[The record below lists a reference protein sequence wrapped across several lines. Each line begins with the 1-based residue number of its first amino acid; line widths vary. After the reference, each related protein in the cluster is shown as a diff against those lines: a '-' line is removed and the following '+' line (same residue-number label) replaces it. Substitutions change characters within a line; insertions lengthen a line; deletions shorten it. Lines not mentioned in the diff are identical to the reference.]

1 MKRILVIEDNETNM
15 YLIRFML
22 QKSGYEVI
30 EAMEGQTG
38 VELAAKEK
46 PDLILMDIQL
56 PDIDGLEA
64 TKAIRKF
71 ETGNL
76 SEHSVDPAWSGNEA
90 GKLVGA
96 ERKSRRP
103 IGETDDMQPQ
113 SSIVNRQSSIHR
125 VPIIALTSY
134 AMVGDRE
141 KALAAGC
148 TGYIEKPIN
157 PETFIAD
164 MEKYLMDT

>member
-1 MKRILVIEDNETNM
+1 MKMILVVEDNETNL

-71 ETGNL
+71 ET
-76 SEHSVDPAWSGNEA
+76 
-90 GKLVGA
+90 
-96 ERKSRRP
+96 
-103 IGETDDMQPQ
+103 DDMQPQ

-134 AMVGDRE
+134 AMVGNRE

-164 MEKYLMDT
+164 IEKYL